1 MSSESRTNKFA
12 KLWYVEASTYSFS
25 VNLSLGLMNA
35 FVIKILGYGLPE
47 LGYLTVLRTLAVFI
61 SQPLAAFLT
70 LFYRKHRKTIWFVA
84 GAVNRILWA
93 MVPVSLLF
101 PGDRGLVYLASLT
114 FIAQFAG
121 GLAGVAAMDCV
132 GSNIPS
138 AMATKAFGMVNKLS
152 YMSVALSQIAGMVV
166 FLSGLDPLLSY
177 VVIYST
183 AFLLAMVSTVLLY
196 LIPDDRADLGRNPVV
211 KFESALKVIED
222 EKLRK
227 YLFVISLFNFS
238 VNIPAPFW
246 DYLVLGVTGG
256 RELFIPV
263 KNMANLLTKYM
274 AVDWWQ
280 KQAFKRG
287 LRKTLVEGMAF
298 TTMVPVLYLE
308 VSSAAHVVFA
318 EIVSGV
324 VWAPVDVGTGVYNT
338 YLPPDT
344 VRPVYLSTVNLLVNG
359 MASAAA
365 TVGTII
371 ATWTGNVYSC
381 LLVSA
386 AMRVVT
392 AGIAYKVLPE
402 VDRVERRE

>member
-1 MSSESRTNKFA
+1 MSNENKVERFA
-12 KLWYVEASTYSFS
+12 KLWYVEASTYNFS
-25 VNLSLGLMNA
+25 VNLSLGFANA
-35 FVIKILGYGLPE
+35 FVIKVLGYGLPE
-47 LGYLTVLRTLAVFI
+47 LGFLTVLRTLAVFI
-61 SQPLAAFLT
+61 SQPFAALIT
-70 LFYRKHRKTIWFVA
+70 VAYRSRRKAVWFVA
-84 GAVNRILWA
+84 GALNRLLWA
-93 MVPVSLLF
+93 LVPLALLF
-101 PGDRGLVYLASLT
+101 PGDKGLAYLASLT

-121 GLAGVAAMDCV
+121 GVAGVAAMDCV

-138 AMATKAFGMVNKLS
+138 SMATKAFSTVNKLS
-152 YMSVALSQIAGMVV
+152 YMSIGLSQLAGIAV
-166 FLSGLDPLLSY
+166 FLSKIDMLTSY
-177 VVIYST
+177 VTVYGL
-183 AFLLAMVSTVLLY
+183 AFTLATVSTILLY
-196 LIPDDRADLGRNPVV
+196 LIPDDYGLSNANSIVR
-211 KFESALKVIED
+211 FSSALQVVED
-222 EKLRK
+222 RRLRR

-246 DYLVLGVTGG
+246 DYLVLELTGG

-263 KNMANLLTKYM
+263 KNIANLFTKYV

-280 KQAFKRG
+280 RQAFRKG

-308 VSSAAHVVFA
+308 ASSAAHVVIA
-318 EIVSGV
+318 EVVSGV

-365 TVGTII
+365 SVGTVL
-371 ATWTGNVYSC
+371 ATITGDVYSC
-381 LLVSA
+381 LIVSA
-386 AMRVVT
+386 AMRVVS

-402 VDRVERRE
+402 VERVEQKD